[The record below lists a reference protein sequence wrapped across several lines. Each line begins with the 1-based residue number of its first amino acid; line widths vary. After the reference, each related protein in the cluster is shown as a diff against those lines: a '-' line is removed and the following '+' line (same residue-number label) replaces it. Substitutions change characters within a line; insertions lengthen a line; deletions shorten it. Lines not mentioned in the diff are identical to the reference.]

1 MKQVLS
7 KKWLVALMALLCSL
21 AFTACGGNDEAATDD
36 TGDAQVSTEL
46 QTEIAQADWVGAKQS
61 VDLDTG
67 ITMKYVEMGQED
79 GEPLVLIHGMTDNSR
94 SWSLIAPY
102 FADTYHLYMIDL
114 RGHGDTDKP
123 DMRMYDTALYAAD
136 VASFMD
142 AMEIESADV
151 MGHSL
156 GSMITQTLAINY
168 PEKVE
173 KIVLESTASVVPSD
187 LGTYLYDTAKSFG
200 EEGPDDEFMAEWYAN
215 PNPVD
220 EEFLEY
226 EMSESQALPTYDWL
240 QICKGFC
247 YSDLTLVMPELE
259 ADTLILWGSADAL
272 FVQEDQDQIRELI
285 PQAEFI
291 AYEGNGH
298 NIQWEIP
305 ETMAQDVIEFLE
317 AE

>member
-1 MKQVLS
+1 MKNVLS
-7 KKWLVALMALLCSL
+7 KKWLVALMALICSL
-21 AFTACGGNDEAATDD
+21 AFTACGGNDESAADD
-36 TGDAQVSTEL
+36 SSKIEVSTEL
-46 QTEIAQADWVGAKQS
+46 QTEIAQADWVKAKQS
-61 VDLDTG
+61 VELDTG

-94 SWSLIAPY
+94 SWSMIAPY
-102 FADTYHLYMIDL
+102 FAETYHVYMIDL
-114 RGHGDTDKP
+114 RGHGDSDKP

-136 VASFMD
+136 VANFMD
-142 AMEIESADV
+142 EMEIESADF

-173 KIVLESTASVVPSD
+173 KIVLESTAPVVPGD
-187 LGTYLYDTAKSFG
+187 LGTYLYDTAKTFG
-200 EEGPDDEFMAEWYAN
+200 EEGPDDAFMAEWYAN

-220 EEFLEY
+220 EEFLSL
-226 EMSESQALPTYDWL
+226 EMAESQGLPTYDWL

-259 ADTLILWGSADAL
+259 ADTLLLWGSADG
-272 FVQEDQDQIRELI
+272 FFGQGEQDAIIELI

-298 NIQWEIP
+298 NIHWEIP
-305 ETMAQDVIEFLE
+305 ETIAQDVIEFLE